1 MNLCSRAAGITG
13 QKALL
18 RKRYFLF
25 ASRNDTMTRRRMLE
39 FTTPAA
45 DHLAEDNKGIS
56 VNISSLVVLGD
67 ISGIE
72 IQVPR

>member
-1 MNLCSRAAGITG
+1 
-13 QKALL
+13 
-18 RKRYFLF
+18 
-25 ASRNDTMTRRRMLE
+25 MTRRRMLE